1 MQEDLMSAVLRR
13 IIYVVTYEVTAILF
27 VSLALM
33 ALGHSG
39 AGSGLVA
46 IASSTVALLWN
57 FVWTS
62 LFEAWERRQASQT
75 RTVRRRIAHAIGFEG
90 GLVVFL
96 IPLLAWILN
105 VSLLD
110 AFILELGILVFFLV
124 YTFAFAWLFD
134 IVLPP
139 AKHAG

>member
-1 MQEDLMSAVLRR
+1 MSAVLRR

-57 FVWTS
+57 FAWTS
-62 LFEAWERRQASQT
+62 IFEAWERRQASQT
-75 RTVRRRIAHAIGFEG
+75 RTVRDRKS
-90 GLVVFL
+90 VV
-96 IPLLAWILN
+96 
-105 VSLLD
+105 
-110 AFILELGILVFFLV
+110 
-124 YTFAFAWLFD
+124 
-134 IVLPP
+134 
-139 AKHAG
+139 